1 MAEVV
6 GIGEL
11 SSGLIKEALDKVS
24 RNEIT
29 HGIFVYREIDGTVKY
44 ACFGEHYA
52 TYLIGCMARAAIHMH
67 CKTEENHE

>member
-11 SSGLIKEALDKVS
+11 SSSLIKEALNKVS

-44 ACFGEHYA
+44 ACFGEQYA
-52 TYLIGCMARAAIHMH
+52 TYLIGCMARVSMH
-67 CKTEENHE
+67 LHGKTEETS